1 MAAGPIVTL
10 TTDFGTT
17 DYYVGAM
24 KGVMLDI
31 CADLQIV
38 DLSHHIPPH
47 DILSGAFLL
56 RHAAGEFPAGT
67 THLAVVDPGV
77 GSQRRAMVVR
87 SRGFVWVGPD
97 NGLLSFAL
105 QDGDCVAREIRDPEL
120 CRERLSPTF
129 HGRDLFAPAAAHLA
143 SGYPFEN
150 AGPAIA
156 DPVILDESE
165 PQRTPTAIVG
175 QVIHVDQFG
184 NLVTNISGSDLES
197 WGPQPRLRLSNG
209 RVIDGLSRTYAD
221 VGDGNALALIGSS
234 NLLEIS
240 INGGDASRELR
251 VARRDTVTVERGQT
265 DA

>member
-38 DLSHHIPPH
+38 DLTHHIPPR

-56 RHAAGEFPAGT
+56 RHAAPEFPGGT
-67 THLAVVDPGV
+67 IHLAVVDPGV
-77 GSQRRAMVVR
+77 GSQRRAIAAR
-87 SRGFVWVGPD
+87 SQGFVWVAPD

-105 QDGDCVAREIRDPEL
+105 DEGDCVAREIRDPEL
-120 CRERLSPTF
+120 IRQPLSPTF

-143 SGYPFEN
+143 SGYPFEKV
-150 AGPAIA
+150 GPAIA
-156 DPVILDESE
+156 DPVILDRAAPRRS
-165 PQRTPTAIVG
+165 AAGIVG
-175 QVIHVDQFG
+175 QVIHVDRFG
-184 NLVTNISGSDLES
+184 NLVTNISASDLDS
-197 WGPQPRLRLSNG
+197 WGSPLRVRLPNG
-209 RVIDGLSRTYAD
+209 RIIDGLSRTYTD
-221 VGDGNALALIGSS
+221 VGDGCALALVGSS
-234 NLLEIS
+234 NLLEVS
-240 INGGDASRELR
+240 INGRDASRELGI
-251 VARRDTVTVERGQT
+251 ARHDAVTLECGT